1 MLSLMA
7 AYLAGKVAVVFGS
20 GGELHR
26 GVAVALAQAGADI
39 AVAGVT
45 GGDLSAEA
53 SLHSIANEI
62 WALGRRSAVVT
73 LAADDAPSFAKA
85 VTESI
90 RELGQAHLIVRADPL
105 LNA

>member
-1 MLSLMA
+1 MP

-20 GGELHR
+20 GGEAHR
-26 GVAVALAQAGADI
+26 SVAVALAQAGADV

-45 GGDLSAEA
+45 GDDLSAEA
-53 SLHSIANEI
+53 ALHSIANEI
-62 WALGRRSAVVT
+62 WALGRRSTVVA

-85 VTESI
+85 VTGAIS
-90 RELGQAHLIVRADPL
+90 ELGHAHLIVRADPL